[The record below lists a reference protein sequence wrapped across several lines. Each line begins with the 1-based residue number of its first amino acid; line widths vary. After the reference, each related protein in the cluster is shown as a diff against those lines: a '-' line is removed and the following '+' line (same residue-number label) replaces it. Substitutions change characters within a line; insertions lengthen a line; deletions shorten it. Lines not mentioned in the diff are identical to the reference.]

1 MYRKLGYIQADANNN
16 KRCNC
21 QKASSCSPRTQ
32 YEVRQ
37 DYPANLKG
45 DRESREQKKRGKKR
59 RRRRRK
65 QMSGFVGKE
74 PLGKVQ
80 SWGGVCR

>member
-16 KRCNC
+16 KRYNC

-45 DRESREQKKRGKKR
+45 DRESRRPGKQAPGTGLQRERLQCADYTVK
-59 RRRRRK
+59 
-65 QMSGFVGKE
+65 
-74 PLGKVQ
+74 LI
-80 SWGGVCR
+80 